1 MTKLFL
7 VALCSLPLLSVARAE
22 EGQMKADTTQPGNM
36 KQGDGMGHEKTKPTQ
51 KSKKSKKKDAGT
63 MGHGD
68 SMKPGDSMMQGDKMD
83 QDKMK

>member
-22 EGQMKADTTQPGNM
+22 EGQMKADSTQRGEM
-36 KQGDGMGHEKTKPTQ
+36 KQGDGMSPAKTKGAQ
-51 KSKKSKKKDAGT
+51 KAKGSKKKDAGT

-68 SMKPGDSMMQGDKMD
+68 SRKQGDSMMQGDKME